1 MLRRVIAF
9 AAVLMAGALI
19 FGSANT
25 ANAGTTYTYHTVTK
39 VKNAWAVR
47 NVWRTRYEYRLH
59 RVVHVTVVKPIVRVH
74 VVDRVRYRI
83 VPVVLQEHCNNT
95 AVYELSYGQERCQR

>member
-1 MLRRVIAF
+1 VLKRVTAF
-9 AAVLMAGALI
+9 AAVLMAGTMIL
-19 FGSANT
+19 GSANT
-25 ANAGTTYTYHTVTK
+25 ASAGTTYTYRTVTK

-74 VVDRVRYRI
+74 VVDRVRYRT
-83 VPVVLQEHCNNT
+83 VPVVLHENVRVT
-95 AVYELSYGQERCQR
+95 RILPARWVYVRD